1 MQVRILL
8 LNHNV
13 AWSGG
18 TFFRAYHFG
27 RELARRGHEV
37 DLISISRCRRWRF
50 DQEHH
55 DRLTIYGSPDLFWG
69 RGRTGWDPWDV
80 FRRTLRVRR
89 QRYDLVH
96 AFDSR
101 PAVIVPALAAQS
113 RGTPLVLDWAD
124 WWGRGGTIEE
134 RPTSS
139 ALRKIARPIETFFEE
154 RFRTRADGTTVI
166 SSALAERAASLG
178 VPAERILRIPQ
189 GSDVAAVTPRDR
201 VASRARLN
209 LPSDVPIAGYLGV
222 LLSSDAALLAGSW
235 CRIRELHP
243 DAHLVMI
250 GDPKKAILDEDHSVI
265 KTGFVPHDQMVSYLA
280 ACDVLLLPMKNTIA
294 SRGRWPSKLNDYMA
308 AGRPIAATEVGDS
321 SVLFRE
327 NGIGVATADDS
338 DSFAAGVSSL
348 LKDPEGRRQM
358 GERARMIAEREFAWP
373 ALTQRL
379 EAYYQMII
387 GHTGGA
393 AE

>member
-1 MQVRILL
+1 
-8 LNHNV
+8 
-13 AWSGG
+13 
-18 TFFRAYHFG
+18 
-27 RELARRGHEV
+27 V
-37 DLISISRCRRWRF
+37 DLFSISRRRRWTF
-50 DQEHH
+50 DKEHD

-101 PAVIVPALAAQS
+101 PAVIIPALAAQS
-113 RGTPLVLDWAD
+113 RRTPLVLDWAD

-134 RPTSS
+134 RPASG
-139 ALRKIARPIETFFEE
+139 AVRKIARPIETFFEE

-166 SSALAERAASLG
+166 SSALADRVASLG

-189 GSDVAAVTPRDR
+189 GSDVVAVVPRDR
-201 VASRARLN
+201 DASRMRLN
-209 LPSDVPIAGYLGV
+209 LPLDVPIVGYLGV
-222 LLSSDAALLAGSW
+222 LLNSDAALLAGAW
-235 CRIRELHP
+235 RGINGRHP
-243 DAHLVMI
+243 DARLVMI
-250 GDPKKAILDEDHSVI
+250 GNPKTVLDGPEVTM
-265 KTGFVPHDQMVSYLA
+265 TGFVPRDEMVSYLA

-308 AGRPIAATEVGDS
+308 AGRPVAATAVGDS
-321 SVLFRE
+321 TVLFGE
-327 NGIGVATADDS
+327 EGIGVATADDPGA
-338 DSFAAGVSSL
+338 FAAGVSSL
-348 LKDPEGRRQM
+348 LNNAEQRKRM
-358 GERARMIAEREFAWP
+358 GERARSIAENQFAWP

-379 EAYYQMII
+379 EAYYQMVIDRV
-387 GHTGGA
+387 GGV